1 MLSLVVRLSLNLT
14 SLPVIPRYRV
24 IGDAESCVD
33 YWSFVDDYNW
43 HCSACLEP
51 CYYNAWKVCLFVC
64 LASGI
69 FCVAWSWSP
78 TTACESLGRRY
89 MRPHLAPHGPP
100 EGVELLGIRVDP
112 LIGRDFSSRLIVCTV
127 DLCTFCFV
135 SHCFLNDF
143 WLPLDA
149 ANFVNLQAYWFNLCI
164 IQDNAGSDQMM

>member
-1 MLSLVVRLSLNLT
+1 MLKVALIIGRLSMITTGIVLHVLSHVT
-14 SLPVIPRYRV
+14 IMH
-24 IGDAESCVD
+24 G
-33 YWSFVDDYNW
+33 
-43 HCSACLEP
+43 
-51 CYYNAWKVCLFVC
+51 KFVC
-64 LASGI
+64 LSVWHLAFSALHGRG
-69 FCVAWSWSP
+69 P
-78 TTACESLGRRY
+78 RLRHESLGHRY